1 VRSWSDR
8 ALRVRVTSFVN
19 LCARQWYHDH
29 PMTTVLRRYREV
41 IALLD
46 DPEQLRT
53 GSDFEARS
61 LACIE
66 QLRPRIGGLA
76 ERDDSEVS
84 FEDQERARDPLLW
97 IPPMTILGEA
107 SSGWPFH
114 LLCWSEANSLAEGVQ
129 TPYRAARHI
138 ANEGFHEPD
147 DPFGLIAPMTELAER
162 YEDQPSLREQ
172 IATEVRSELST
183 FLVEAPWPVTAD

>member
-1 VRSWSDR
+1 
-8 ALRVRVTSFVN
+8 VN
-19 LCARQWYHDH
+19 LCARQWHHDH
-29 PMTTVLRRYREV
+29 PMTTVLRRYREA

-66 QLRPRIGGLA
+66 HLRPRVGSLA

-84 FEDQERARDPLLW
+84 FEEQERARDPLLW

-114 LLCWSEANSLAEGVQ
+114 LLCWNEANSLAEGVQ

-147 DPFGLIAPMTELAER
+147 DPFDLIAPMTELAER
-162 YEDQPSLREQ
+162 YEDHTSLRER
-172 IATEVRSELST
+172 IATEVRSTLSM
-183 FLVEAPWPVTAD
+183 FLVQAPWPVIAD